1 MTATTTPTLPSAV
14 SAPLMWLRRA
24 EAFLDARG
32 RGAWIAAMVIGMIA
46 VWPVG
51 LALLAYMLI
60 AGKFSTD
67 GAARRPAMGMAMR
80 STGNRA
86 FDAYREETLRR
97 LQDEQAEFEAFLGRL
112 REAKDKAEFD
122 QFMADRGK
130 SETRDAGTDRDA

>member
-1 MTATTTPTLPSAV
+1 MTATTPSFPANA
-14 SAPLMWLRRA
+14 SAPMMWLRRA

-32 RGAWIAAMVIGMIA
+32 RGAWIAAMVIGFIA

-60 AGKFSTD
+60 TGKFSGE
-67 GAARRPAMGMAMR
+67 GAARRPAMAMR

-112 REAKDKAEFD
+112 RDAKDKAEFD

-130 SETRDAGTDRDA
+130 SDVRDGTDDRDA